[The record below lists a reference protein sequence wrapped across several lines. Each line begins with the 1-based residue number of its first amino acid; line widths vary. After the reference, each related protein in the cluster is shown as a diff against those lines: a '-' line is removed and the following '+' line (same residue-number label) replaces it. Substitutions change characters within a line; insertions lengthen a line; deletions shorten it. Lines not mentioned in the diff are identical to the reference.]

1 MAEKRAKSI
10 ACLVYAVLN
19 KEFDQDNFVVGRMP
33 YVHSN
38 LAVETEILEA
48 QRATTLQK
56 IPRKHE
62 SKLLIRNLQHPK

>member
-1 MAEKRAKSI
+1 LAEKRAKSI

-48 QRATTLQK
+48 QGASSLEK
-56 IPRKHE
+56 FPRKQV
-62 SKLLIRNLQHPK
+62 S